1 MKSAPSLS
9 FEPRLSRHARTL
21 AFVIGV
27 LAVGAVASSGMPY
40 GPKIGLATGM
50 AIATAMTLRT
60 LSTAPTPRC
69 TRLADGHWLV
79 RLGATE
85 HRVAL
90 NSSHDLGFVI
100 ALHFRS
106 ESGQRIDVA
115 LWPDSISPET
125 RRQLRVWLA
134 RTGVSH

>member
-9 FEPRLSRHARTL
+9 FEPRPSRYARTL

-27 LAVGAVASSGMPY
+27 LAVGAVSFSGMPD
-40 GPKIGLATGM
+40 GPRIGLATGM
-50 AIATAMTLRT
+50 VIATALTLRT
-60 LSTAPTPRC
+60 LTTAPTPRC
-69 TRLADGHWLV
+69 TRQAEGHWVV
-79 RLGATE
+79 RFGATE

-106 ESGQRIDVA
+106 EHGQRIDLA
-115 LWPDSISPET
+115 LWPDSISTET

-134 RTGVSH
+134 RNGA